1 MKPIIVAA
9 SSTVLLLTATRDD
22 AATMIGFMGS
32 CSSIL
37 LACSPLAAI
46 RSILATKNAGVLVR
60 EVAQSGVLVAI
71 SWFAYGYLID
81 NFIVMAPNVFSLSSA
96 LIQLGLIRLYPSG
109 KKDDLEIDQDDLD
122 IDRDD
127 VQV

>member
-1 MKPIIVAA
+1 
-9 SSTVLLLTATRDD
+9 
-22 AATMIGFMGS
+22 
-32 CSSIL
+32 
-37 LACSPLAAI
+37 
-46 RSILATKNAGVLVR
+46 
-60 EVAQSGVLVAI
+60 
-71 SWFAYGYLID
+71 
-81 NFIVMAPNVFSLSSA
+81 MAPNVFSLSSA